1 MKEKSK
7 IEDLEI
13 IVRDSSAIAAPT
25 PDTFEKWVKARV
37 VGDAPEFYDLL
48 KKAAM
53 ANLQS
58 DSPSIKVMELV
69 AEMIGVRASS
79 GISIINNN
87 NNMGDVTINNTGI
100 SLEDVIKKNEE
111 RKRNHSDFGVES
123 VEFIDVDSKEV

>member
-1 MKEKSK
+1 MKDKPK

-13 IVRDSSAIAAPT
+13 IVRDPSAIAAPT
-25 PDTFEKWVKARV
+25 TDNFEKWVKSRV
-37 VGDAPEFYDLL
+37 VSDAPEFYNLL
-48 KKAAM
+48 KQAAI

-87 NNMGDVTINNTGI
+87 NNMGDVTINNGGI
-100 SLEDVIKKNEE
+100 SLEDIIKKNEE
-111 RKRNHSDFGVES
+111 RKRNHSESRVES
-123 VEFIDVDSKEV
+123 VEFIDVKAE